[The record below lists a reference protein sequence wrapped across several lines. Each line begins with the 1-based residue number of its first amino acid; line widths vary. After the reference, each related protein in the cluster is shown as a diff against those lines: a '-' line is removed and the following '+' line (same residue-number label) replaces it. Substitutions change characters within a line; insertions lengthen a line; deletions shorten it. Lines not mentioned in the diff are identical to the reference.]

1 MIELLMYITF
11 ILIVVSYISY
21 FVLILINRK
30 NKVSDVTG
38 FDVSKDIISKY
49 NSINIIETKGY
60 FSFYNIRRKVI
71 KLSSKCYYGTDLSSI
86 SISLIE
92 AGISVLDDNKNK
104 YINILKNIVGN
115 LKILYILPI
124 FSIFLNFVLYSITD
138 AWVGILLLSLFSF
151 ITFILINIKT
161 NIYSWLCDDL
171 EKIKEISKNYRLK
184 IMNYINIII
193 VFDKL
198 ILVGEVLMIIRYIM
212 ILLVIN

>member
-11 ILIVVSYISY
+11 IIIVVSYISY
-21 FVLILINRK
+21 FVLILINSK

-71 KLSSKCYYGTDLSSI
+71 KLSSKCYYGTDLSSV
-86 SISLIE
+86 SLSLIE
-92 AGISVLDDNKNK
+92 AGTSVIDDNKNK
-104 YINILKNIVGN
+104 YLNILKKIVGK

-138 AWVGILLLSLFSF
+138 AWIEIILLSIFTF
-151 ITFILINIKT
+151 ISFILIDIKT
-161 NIYSWLCDDL
+161 NIYNWLCDDL
-171 EKIKEISKNYRLK
+171 EKIKEISKNNRLK

-193 VFDKL
+193 GLDKL

-212 ILLVIN
+212 ILLGIN